1 MSASDSPAQAG
12 QTWRPHGNPYLIA
25 VTVTLA
31 AFMEILDTTIVN
43 VSLPHIAGTL
53 STSYDDATWA
63 LTSYLIA
70 NGIVLTISGWLSTL
84 LGRRRYFVGCIV
96 LFTACSFLCGIS
108 DSLGQLIVFRL
119 LQGFFG
125 GGLQPNQQA
134 IIVDTFPPEKRSRAF
149 ALTAIAT
156 IVAPV
161 IGPTLG
167 GYITDHFSWR
177 WIFYINLPVGVFAA
191 FAVLALVDDPPW
203 ARRRQG
209 QSVDYIG
216 LGLIAL
222 GLGCLQVMM
231 DRGED
236 EDWFGSGFICAMAL
250 LAAIGLI
257 GAVAWLLTAKKPI
270 VDVYVFADRNFAT
283 GTVMIGAMGFVLYSS
298 AVLVPQFSQQ
308 VIGYNATL
316 AGLILSPGAVVVM
329 LLIPLVTVLMKF
341 VQTRFVVMTGFLLM
355 AASYI
360 YCSGLVPNID
370 FTTLALMRAS
380 QTAGLAFLFAP
391 ISTIAFAT
399 LRPEQ
404 SGDAAALNTMFRN
417 VAGSIGI
424 SVGTALVVQQ
434 SQIRSAHLATWMT
447 PLNPPFQTL
456 VAQDTRTFSA
466 MGRAASTAQQAA
478 LGQIYQTFLS
488 QARVL
493 AYSDIFMLFAALAIC
508 VAPVAL
514 LFSKRKGGGGPA

>member
-1 MSASDSPAQAG
+1 MSDTPPADQP
-12 QTWRPHGNPYLIA
+12 WRPRANPYLIA

-63 LTSYLIA
+63 LTSYLVA

-84 LGRRRYFVGCIV
+84 LGRKRYFTICIAA
-96 LFTACSFLCGIS
+96 FTVCSFLCGIA
-108 DSLGQLIVFRL
+108 DSLPQLIVFRM

-134 IIVDTFPPEKRSRAF
+134 IVVDTFPPEQRGRAF
-149 ALTAIAT
+149 AITTVAT
-156 IVAPV
+156 VVAPV

-177 WIFYINLPVGVFAA
+177 WIFYINLPVGAFAT
-191 FAVLALVDDPPW
+191 FAVLALIEDPPW
-203 ARRRQG
+203 ARRCTG
-209 QSVDYIG
+209 QTVDFIG
-216 LGLIAL
+216 LGLITL

-236 EDWFGSGFICAMAL
+236 ADWFGSDFICIMAV
-250 LAAIGLI
+250 LATTGLTGAI
-257 GAVAWLLTAKKPI
+257 AWLLTARKPI
-270 VDVYVFADRNFAT
+270 VDVYVFADRNFAV
-283 GTVMIGAMGFVLYSS
+283 GTLMIGAMGFILYSS
-298 AVLVPQFSQQ
+298 AVLVPQFAQQ
-308 VIGYNATL
+308 VIGYDATL
-316 AGLILSPGAVVVM
+316 AGLILSPGGLVVI
-329 LLIPLVTVLMKF
+329 LLIPIVMVLMKF
-341 VQTRFVVMTGFLLM
+341 VQTRFIVMAGFLIM
-355 AASYI
+355 AASFV

-404 SGDAAALNTMFRN
+404 TGDAAALNTMFRN
-417 VAGSIGI
+417 VAGSVGI
-424 SVGTALVVQQ
+424 SAATALITMQ
-434 SQIRSAHLATWMT
+434 SQIRSAHLATWMS
-447 PLNPPFQTL
+447 PLNPPYETL
-456 VAQDTRTFSA
+456 IDQYTRTLTA
-466 MGRAASTAQQAA
+466 LGRAADAARTAA
-478 LGQIYQTFLS
+478 LGQVYSTFIV

-493 AYSDIFMLFAALAIC
+493 AYSDLFMWFAVVTLC
-508 VAPVAL
+508 VAPFAL
-514 LFSKRKGGGGPA
+514 LFSPRKGGGGGPA